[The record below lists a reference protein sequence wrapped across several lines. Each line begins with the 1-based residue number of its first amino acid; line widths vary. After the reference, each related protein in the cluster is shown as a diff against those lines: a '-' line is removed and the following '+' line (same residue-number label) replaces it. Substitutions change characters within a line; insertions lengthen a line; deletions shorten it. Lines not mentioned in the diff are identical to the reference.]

1 MSVMPYPVINLQGL
15 LSNPNVALEAAKA
28 GTLDRIGSGIGA
40 RVDARALA
48 DARQSGLA
56 ALNLTI
62 GHVAGSA
69 DPRSTTLDD
78 IRAWD
83 AFIAEHGDTLLKVHS
98 AADILAAQAS
108 ERIGVIYGFHN
119 SEMLGDD
126 AQSVAHYAQRGV
138 RIMQLGYNGRNRV
151 GDGCMVALDQGLSN
165 FGHEVVAQMQAQR
178 VLVDLSHSSEKTSLD
193 VLRVATRPV
202 AISHS
207 GCRALVDLP
216 RNSSD
221 AVLRQLA
228 AKGGVLGLYGMPF
241 LRQQGQ
247 PMAID
252 LLRHLEHA
260 IQVCGEDHV
269 GIGSD
274 GHITAVDDLANYLH
288 FLGQDVAQRKQAG
301 VGAAGEREAV
311 ALFLPD
317 LCGPTQF
324 QALAELLQRRGHSS
338 SRIEKIMGG
347 NFLRLLREVWGE

>member
-1 MSVMPYPVINLQGL
+1 MSAMPYPVINLQGL

-28 GTLDRIGSGIGA
+28 GTLDQIGNGIAA

-48 DARQSGLA
+48 DARQSGLT

-62 GHVAGSA
+62 GHVLGSA

-83 AFIAEHGDTLLKVHS
+83 AFIAQHSDVLLKVHS
-98 AADILAAQAS
+98 VADILAAQAS
-108 ERIGVIYGFHN
+108 ERVGVIYGFHN
-119 SEMLGDD
+119 SEMLGED
-126 AQSVAHYAQRGV
+126 AQSVAHYAQLGV

-151 GDGCMVALDQGLSN
+151 GDGCMVADDQGLSR
-165 FGHEVVAQMQAQR
+165 FGHEVLAQMQAQR

-193 VLRVATRPV
+193 ALRASTRPM

-216 RNSSD
+216 RNTSD
-221 AVLRQLA
+221 TVLRELA
-228 AKGGVLGLYGMPF
+228 KRGGILGLYGMPF

-274 GHITAVDDLANYLH
+274 GHVTAVDDLANYLH
-288 FLGQDVAQRKQAG
+288 FLGQDVAQRQQAG
-301 VGAAGEREAV
+301 IGAAGEREAV

-324 QALAELLQRRGHSS
+324 QALAELLQQRGHSS